1 MRPLVCSFT
10 GVYEG
15 QKLMEGCDVIDLSD
29 MRGCSMYVDEEAER
43 IILDRLKER
52 SFRGLHFIDNG
63 NYHYMTRL
71 FLSFA
76 KEEFDLVIFDNH
88 SDDMPPALGGLKS
101 CGSWVYDI
109 KRENAYLK
117 ELCHIR
123 KKGDEVGVTEG
134 ERPVYIS
141 VDKDVLSTDVL
152 TTNWDQG
159 DMTEEEFFDIF
170 LRIIKTRN
178 VLGIDICGEDEP
190 GKSTVRNERF
200 NKEIIRL
207 LDGYGFFLK
216 DSPWQSKA

>member
-1 MRPLVCSFT
+1 MRPVICSFT

-15 QKLMEGCDVIDLSD
+15 QRITEGSLVIDFSD

-43 IILDRLKER
+43 SILERLKEVP
-52 SFRGLHFIDNG
+52 FKGLHFIDNG

-76 KEEFDLVIFDNH
+76 KEGFDLVIFDNH
-88 SDDMPPALGGLKS
+88 SDDIPPALGGLKS
-101 CGSWVYDI
+101 CGSWVYDL
-109 KRENAYLK
+109 KKENGFLK
-117 ELCHIR
+117 SFCHIR
-123 KKGDEVGVTEG
+123 KKEDAAGLFTG

-141 VDKDVLSTDVL
+141 VDKDVLSKEVL
-152 TTNWDQG
+152 KTNWDQG
-159 DMTEEEFFDIF
+159 DMTEEEFFEIF
-170 LRIIKTRN
+170 EGLIKNRS

-190 GKSTVRNERF
+190 GKSTARNERF
-200 NKEIIRL
+200 NMEVIRL

>member
-15 QKLMEGCDVIDLSD
+15 QRITEGSDVVDFSD
-29 MRGCSMYVDEEAER
+29 MRGCSMYVDEEAEGV
-43 IILDRLKER
+43 ILDRLRDR

-76 KEEFDLVIFDNH
+76 REGFDLVIFDNH

-109 KRENAYLK
+109 KRENGYLGDIR
-117 ELCHIR
+117 HIR
-123 KKGDEVGVTEG
+123 KKGDEEGLFSG

-141 VDKDVLSTDVL
+141 VDKDVLSTEVL

-159 DMTEEEFFDIF
+159 DMTKEEFFDIF
-170 LRIIKTRN
+170 TRIIKTRH

-190 GKSTVRNERF
+190 GKNVAANEAF
-200 NKEIIRL
+200 NMEVIRL
-207 LDGYGFFLK
+207 LNGIGIFSK
-216 DSPWQSKA
+216 DFPGQ